1 MRLKRIVMLA
11 AGLSALTACESD
23 ETVAPSV
30 PPVGQVRFINAIAD
44 TLAVDVRAID
54 QVEYSPVVGE
64 LAFRRGTNYQPV
76 EAKSR
81 QFRVFASSRNIGVTS
96 VPLFDATVNI
106 AANSR
111 VTLLLVGSARNKSSL
126 QLIQINDD
134 ASAPPAGMIAVRVV
148 NAATGAINGFLV
160 NAVADPVAGT
170 PTAANVAALA
180 QSAYV
185 TRTAGAVAIRV
196 TEGAGSVTP
205 TSSVAGPTAAAAVT
219 GALPAAGVN
228 SAGTKFSVYYFPR
241 GVAGS
246 NNNALATPAAVWFVD
261 RNPADL

>member
-30 PPVGQVRFINAIAD
+30 PPVGQVRFINAVAD
-44 TLAVDVRAID
+44 TLAVDIRAID
-54 QVEYSPVVGE
+54 QIEYSPVVAD
-64 LAFRRGTNYQPV
+64 LRFRQGTNYQPI

-81 QFRVFASSRNIGVTS
+81 QFRVFATSRDINV
-96 VPLFDATVNI
+96 VPNALADMTVDV

-111 VTLLLVGSARNKSSL
+111 VTLLLTGSARNKSSL
-126 QLIQINDD
+126 KLVQINDD

-148 NAATGAINGFLV
+148 NAATGVINGFFV
-160 NAVADPVAGT
+160 NAATDPITGT

-196 TEGAGSVTP
+196 TEGAGSTTA
-205 TSSVAGPTAAAAVT
+205 TSSVAGPTAAATIT

-228 SAGTKFSVYYFPR
+228 SEGTKFSVYYFPR

-261 RNPADL
+261 RNPADQ